1 MNFGNW
7 KIKTSFEYP
16 PIPDRS
22 MDWMAWVDGQEEHSA
37 WYGHGQTELE
47 ALLDLHQHLV
57 EDGEIAQLKWVEE
70 WEAPL
75 NKARDEVFILRARI
89 AQLEAERQWRPIAEA
104 PKDGKPC
111 KLPEVTA

>member
-1 MNFGNW
+1 MKFGKW
-7 KIKTSFEYP
+7 TVKTSYDYP

-22 MDWMAWVDGQEEHSA
+22 MDWSAWIDGQEEHSA

-57 EDGEIAQLKWVEE
+57 EDGELPQIKWVKE

-75 NKARDEVFILRARI
+75 EKAREHVANLQNALNLVIDRTCQCDDCKPWRESLK
-89 AQLEAERQWRPIAEA
+89 EAI
-104 PKDGKPC
+104 
-111 KLPEVTA
+111 